1 MAQAQVSIT
10 LPDGTVK
17 EFSPGVT
24 IRDVAASIGPKLEKD
39 AIGGVIND
47 GDVIDVHTPLR
58 DDCTLRIVTLR
69 SEEGLEVLRHSTAHL
84 MASAVQDLFP
94 GTQVTI
100 GPSIENGFYYDFH
113 RDGGFTPEEL
123 EQIENA
129 MSKLAKEDTPFVR
142 EEVSRED
149 ALELFD
155 KMGEKFK
162 CELIDAIPE
171 GDTISLY
178 RHGDWVDLCRGPHV
192 PSTGALKSFKLT
204 HVSGAYWR
212 GDENNPMLARIY
224 GTAFW
229 DNKSLK
235 KHLMQIEEAKKRDH
249 RKLGRELDLFWFHP
263 LAPAMPFFQPKGTLV
278 YNLLVDYVRGFY
290 EKLGFD
296 EVITPQI
303 VDADLYHRSGHY
315 ANYKE
320 NMFFSQIDEREFGVK
335 PMNCPGHALMYGIEK
350 HSYRDLPIRFAD
362 FGRLHRYE
370 RSGVT
375 AGLTRVRSFSQDDAH
390 IFCRENQIAEELASQ
405 VKMIGDIYETF
416 DFKVRVGFSTRP
428 EKSMGREE
436 GLSDEERQEWDQIW
450 TRAETTLEEALKAS
464 TLEYHF
470 NHGDGAF
477 YGPKIDFQVCDALGR
492 WHQLGTIQLDFS
504 MPRRF
509 DLTYINADGEK
520 ERPVMIHRAALGSL
534 ERFIGIL
541 IEHCAGDFPI
551 WLAPVQ
557 VRVLTIN
564 DSLKPYAEKVK
575 KSLDSNGLRVE
586 IDERSEKL
594 GFKIRDAELKK
605 IPIVLVVGEREA
617 EQNEVSVRFRK
628 KDNRG
633 NMPLDQAIALVL
645 EAAAAPDN
653 PVLG

>member
-1 MAQAQVSIT
+1 MADAQVSVT
-10 LPDGTVK
+10 LPDGTMK
-17 EFSPGVT
+17 QFECGVT
-24 IRDVAASIGPKLEKD
+24 VRDVAASIGPKLAKD
-39 AIGGVIND
+39 AVGGVIDD
-47 GDVIDVHTPLR
+47 GHVIDVHTPLKE
-58 DDCTLRIVTLR
+58 DCQLRIVTLR

-84 MASAVQDLFP
+84 MASAVQKLFP

-113 RDGGFTPEEL
+113 REAGFAPEEL
-123 EQIENA
+123 EEIEKA
-129 MSKLAKEDTPFVR
+129 MTLIAQDDLPFVR
-142 EEVSRED
+142 EEISRDE
-149 ALELFD
+149 ALGLF
-155 KMGEKFK
+155 KEMGEDFK

-192 PSTGALKSFKLT
+192 PSTGALKAFKLT

-229 DNKSLK
+229 DNKGLK
-235 KHLMQIEEAKKRDH
+235 KHLAQIEEAKKRDH
-249 RKLGRELDLFWFHP
+249 RKLGRDLGLFWFHP

-278 YNLLVDYVRGFY
+278 YNLLVDFIRNYYAR
-290 EKLGFD
+290 LGFD

-303 VDADLYHRSGHY
+303 VDAELYHRSGHY
-315 ANYKE
+315 ANYKD
-320 NMFFSQIDEREFGVK
+320 NMFFSQIDDREFGVK

-405 VKMIGDIYETF
+405 VDMLRDIYETF

-428 EKSMGREE
+428 EKSMGREVD
-436 GLSDEERQEWDQIW
+436 LDDAERKEWDNIW
-450 TRAETTLEEALKAS
+450 AHAESTLEAALKTS
-464 TLEYHF
+464 GLEYHF

-504 MPRRF
+504 MPLRF
-509 DLTYINADGEK
+509 DLSYINTEGQK

-534 ERFIGIL
+534 ERFMGIL
-541 IEHCAGDFPI
+541 IEHCAGDFPV

-557 VRVLTIN
+557 IRILTIN
-564 DSLKPYAEKVK
+564 DALQNYAGTVK
-575 KSLDSNGLRVE
+575 KLFQGKGLRVWV
-586 IDERSEKL
+586 DNRSEKL
-594 GFKIRDAELKK
+594 GFKIRDAELQK
-605 IPIVLVVGEREA
+605 IPIVLVVGERE
-617 EQNEVSVRFRK
+617 EQNQEVSLRFRK

-633 NMPLDQAIALVL
+633 NMTLDQAIALVL
-645 EAAAAPDN
+645 NAAAAPEHN
-653 PVLG
+653 VLG

>member
-1 MAQAQVSIT
+1 MAGAQVSVT
-10 LPDGTVK
+10 LPDGTMKQFEHGATV
-17 EFSPGVT
+17 
-24 IRDVAASIGPKLEKD
+24 RDVAASIGPRLAKD
-39 AIGGVIND
+39 AIGGVVND
-47 GDVIDVHTPLR
+47 GVVIDVHTPLQE
-58 DDCTLRIVTLR
+58 DCTLRIVTLR

-84 MASAVQDLFP
+84 LASAVQKLFP

-113 RDGGFTPEEL
+113 REAGFAPEEL
-123 EQIENA
+123 EQIEKA
-129 MSKLAKEDTPFVR
+129 MTNIAQDDLPFVR
-142 EEVSRED
+142 EEVSRNE
-149 ALELFD
+149 ALALFE
-155 KMGEKFK
+155 KMGETFK
-162 CELIDAIPE
+162 CELVAAIPE
-171 GDTISLY
+171 GDAISLY

-192 PSTGALKSFKLT
+192 PSTGALKAFKLT

-235 KHLMQIEEAKKRDH
+235 KHLAQIEEAKKRDH

-278 YNLLVDYVRGFY
+278 YNLLVDFVRGY
-290 EKLGFD
+290 YARLGFD

-303 VDADLYHRSGHY
+303 VDAELYHRSGHY

-390 IFCRENQIAEELASQ
+390 IFCRENQIAQELASQ
-405 VKMIGDIYETF
+405 VEMIRDIYETF

-428 EKSMGREE
+428 EKSMGKED
-436 GLSDEERQEWDQIW
+436 GLSDEERLEWDAIW
-450 TRAETTLEEALKAS
+450 NHAESTLEEALKSS
-464 TLEYHF
+464 TLEYRF

-509 DLTYINADGEK
+509 DLSYINAAGEK
-520 ERPVMIHRAALGSL
+520 DRPVMIHRAALGSL

-557 VRVLTIN
+557 MRVLTIN

-575 KSLDSNGLRVE
+575 NTFESKGLRVE

-605 IPIVLVVGEREA
+605 IPIVLVVGERE
-617 EQNEVSVRFRK
+617 EENNEVSLRFRK

-633 NMPLDQAIALVL
+633 NMALDQAITLVL
-645 EAAAAPDN
+645 QAAAAPKND
-653 PVLG
+653 VSG

>member
-1 MAQAQVSIT
+1 
-10 LPDGTVK
+10 
-17 EFSPGVT
+17 
-24 IRDVAASIGPKLEKD
+24 
-39 AIGGVIND
+39 
-47 GDVIDVHTPLR
+47 
-58 DDCTLRIVTLR
+58 
-69 SEEGLEVLRHSTAHL
+69 
-84 MASAVQDLFP
+84 
-94 GTQVTI
+94 
-100 GPSIENGFYYDFH
+100 
-113 RDGGFTPEEL
+113 
-123 EQIENA
+123 
-129 MSKLAKEDTPFVR
+129 
-142 EEVSRED
+142 
-149 ALELFD
+149 
-155 KMGEKFK
+155 
-162 CELIDAIPE
+162 
-171 GDTISLY
+171 
-178 RHGDWVDLCRGPHV
+178 
-192 PSTGALKSFKLT
+192 
-204 HVSGAYWR
+204 
-212 GDENNPMLARIY
+212 
-224 GTAFW
+224 
-229 DNKSLK
+229 
-235 KHLMQIEEAKKRDH
+235 
-249 RKLGRELDLFWFHP
+249 
-263 LAPAMPFFQPKGTLV
+263 
-278 YNLLVDYVRGFY
+278 
-290 EKLGFD
+290 
-296 EVITPQI
+296 
-303 VDADLYHRSGHY
+303 
-315 ANYKE
+315 
-320 NMFFSQIDEREFGVK
+320 
-335 PMNCPGHALMYGIEK
+335 
-350 HSYRDLPIRFAD
+350 
-362 FGRLHRYE
+362 
-370 RSGVT
+370 
-375 AGLTRVRSFSQDDAH
+375 
-390 IFCRENQIAEELASQ
+390 NQIAEELASQ